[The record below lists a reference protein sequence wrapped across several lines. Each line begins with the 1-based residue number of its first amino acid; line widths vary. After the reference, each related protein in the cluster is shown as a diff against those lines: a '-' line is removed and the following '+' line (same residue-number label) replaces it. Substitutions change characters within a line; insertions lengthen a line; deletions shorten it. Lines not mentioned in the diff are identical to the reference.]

1 MNQIPEEECPIC
13 WRSFSSLLTPMTLV
27 CGHSLCEECSEDLKK
42 CPLCRRK
49 ITAQNRSTNYSMVSL
64 LEKLDRV
71 ERKEFKDQTMQTER
85 PIPRA
90 RSAHNRLPKSYTPL
104 GQMLIPTVIGAIVKL
119 TKIQQTLAGMF
130 KLNLNAPPSN

>member
-49 ITAQNRSTNYSMVSL
+49 ITAQARSTNYSMVSL

-71 ERKEFKDQTMQTER
+71 EKKEFRDQTVQTER
-85 PIPRA
+85 PTPRP
-90 RSAHNRLPKSYTPL
+90 RSASNRLPKGYTPV
-104 GQMLIPTVIGAIVKL
+104 GPMLVPTVIGAIVKL
-119 TKIQQTLAGMF
+119 TRIQQTLASMF
-130 KLNLNAPPSN
+130 KLNLNQPLPN